1 MIDLTKCLTHLYP
14 NAQWTLNGD
23 SYDGL
28 VWLSDLPKPTQE
40 ELESVWENV
49 LLVEENKKQEEVALK
64 ESGRAKLLALGL
76 SEDEIKALVGA

>member
-49 LLVEENKKQEEVALK
+49 LLVEENKMLK
-64 ESGRAKLLALGL
+64 DIIMKDQSKY
-76 SEDEIKALVGA
+76 